1 LVQSVIIF
9 SFESA
14 KGRDCEMWMKDKIRS
29 DHRELVCAAVN
40 WIEVAE
46 DQPRWQN
53 VLSKVENLRV
63 PYKFK
68 MFFIS

>member
-1 LVQSVIIF
+1 
-9 SFESA
+9 
-14 KGRDCEMWMKDKIRS
+14 MWMKDKIRS